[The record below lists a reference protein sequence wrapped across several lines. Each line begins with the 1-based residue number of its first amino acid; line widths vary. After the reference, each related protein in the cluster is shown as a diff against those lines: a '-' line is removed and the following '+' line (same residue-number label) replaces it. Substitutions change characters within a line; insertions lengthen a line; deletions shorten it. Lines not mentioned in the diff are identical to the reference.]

1 MGVEK
6 HWQTANG
13 GLGAFEM
20 RSTVWQLH
28 YVHFY
33 AVLFNYVA
41 CEK

>member
-20 RSTVWQLH
+20 RSTQFDSYIMCTFML
-28 YVHFY
+28 FY
-33 AVLFNYVA
+33 LIT
-41 CEK
+41 